1 MNKNLRSLLQSLAV
15 ILFFFYATAGI
26 VKLFWNTDNEYVF
39 EGRVKFLTLLLFTI
53 SIFYVIGIYYVVGHS
68 NVEFF
73 YWIFIFLVLA
83 YLVVGII
90 ANLFIKSK

>member
-15 ILFFFYATAGI
+15 ILIFFYATAGI

-39 EGRVKFLTLLLFTI
+39 EVRVKFLTLFLFTI
-53 SIFYVIGIYYVVGHS
+53 SFFYIIGIYYIVGHA
-68 NVEFF
+68 NVDPF
-73 YWIFIFLVLA
+73 YYVFIFIALA

-90 ANLFIKSK
+90 ANLFMKSK